1 MIFYKKSVFW
11 EKKIQKNT
19 VFYTLPYFKYFCNRF
34 MGHKNLQERDTKEKK
49 PGGSFSGHYRQ
60 NDS

>member
-1 MIFYKKSVFW
+1 
-11 EKKIQKNT
+11 
-19 VFYTLPYFKYFCNRF
+19 